1 MKLGIGV
8 LVLVITEFRIDIINE
23 QYASNMIKKGISI
36 LKIMLAIYATL
47 HLKLKSLEN
56 YIN

>member
-1 MKLGIGV
+1 
-8 LVLVITEFRIDIINE
+8 VITEFRIDIINE

-47 HLKLKSLEN
+47 HLKPKSLEN